1 MVVNNGINYEK
12 GVQIPSKPVDFT
24 QQTLASIARDT
35 NTIVIS
41 VSDIP
46 NQYLTF
52 QDDKTTERGRER
64 FPKLGIIYGSAGAT

>member
-1 MVVNNGINYEK
+1 MIKAYKSLVN
-12 GVQIPSKPVDFT
+12 PVISRE
-24 QQTLASIARDT
+24 TLASIARDT

-52 QDDKTTERGRER
+52 QDDK
-64 FPKLGIIYGSAGAT
+64 SH

>member
-1 MVVNNGINYEK
+1 MVVVNNGINYDK
-12 GVQIPSKPVDFT
+12 GVQITGKPGDFPE
-24 QQTLASIARDT
+24 TLASISRDT

-52 QDDKTTERGRER
+52 QDDKTTERGRKR

>member
-1 MVVNNGINYEK
+1 MKKAYKSPVNLLILPANTGK
-12 GVQIPSKPVDFT
+12 H
-24 QQTLASIARDT
+24 ARDT

-52 QDDKTTERGRER
+52 QDDKTTEEDESVSRSQALFMEAPEKRELM
-64 FPKLGIIYGSAGAT
+64 P